1 MGRQGSPASHLVR
14 VRRNQSE
21 VLEAVDPF
29 GLGGLPLEWQNQV
42 GVGLCSEMT
51 LIQYCP
57 FSELR

>member
-21 VLEAVDPF
+21 VLEAEDLF
-29 GLGGLPLEWQNQV
+29 GQGGLPLEWQNQV
-42 GVGLCSEMT
+42 GLCSGMK

>member
-1 MGRQGSPASHLVR
+1 VGRQGSPASHLVR

-21 VLEAVDPF
+21 VLEAEDLF
-29 GLGGLPLEWQNQV
+29 GQGGLPLEWQNQV
-42 GVGLCSEMT
+42 GLCSGMK

>member
-1 MGRQGSPASHLVR
+1 MGRQGSPASHLAR

-29 GLGGLPLEWQNQV
+29 GLGGLQLIWQNQV
-42 GVGLCSEMT
+42 GLCSGMKQ
-51 LIQYCP
+51 IQYCP

>member
-21 VLEAVDPF
+21 VLEAEDLF
-29 GLGGLPLEWQNQV
+29 GQGGLPLEWQNQV
-42 GVGLCSEMT
+42 GLCSGMP

>member
-21 VLEAVDPF
+21 VLEAEDLF
-29 GLGGLPLEWQNQV
+29 GQGGLPLEWQNQV
-42 GVGLCSEMT
+42 GLCSGMT

>member
-1 MGRQGSPASHLVR
+1 VGRQGSPASHLVR

-21 VLEAVDPF
+21 VLEAEDLF
-29 GLGGLPLEWQNQV
+29 GQGGLPLEWQNQV
-42 GVGLCSEMT
+42 GLCSGMT

>member
-21 VLEAVDPF
+21 VLEAEDLF
-29 GLGGLPLEWQNQV
+29 GRGGLPLEWQNQV
-42 GVGLCSEMT
+42 GLCSGMKQ
-51 LIQYCP
+51 IQYCP

>member
-21 VLEAVDPF
+21 VLEAEDLF
-29 GLGGLPLEWQNQV
+29 GHGGLPLEWQNQV
-42 GVGLCSEMT
+42 GLCSGMT

>member
-21 VLEAVDPF
+21 VLEAEDLF
-29 GLGGLPLEWQNQV
+29 GQGGLPLEWQNQV
-42 GVGLCSEMT
+42 GLCSGMT

-57 FSELR
+57 FFELR

>member
-21 VLEAVDPF
+21 VLEAEDLF
-29 GLGGLPLEWQNQV
+29 GQGGLPLEWQNQV
-42 GVGLCSEMT
+42 GLCSGMT

-57 FSELR
+57 FSEQR

>member
-14 VRRNQSE
+14 VKRNQSE

-29 GLGGLPLEWQNQV
+29 GLGGLPLEWQDQV
-42 GVGLCSEMT
+42 DLCSGMKQ
-51 LIQYCP
+51 IQYCP

>member
-14 VRRNQSE
+14 VKRNQSE

-42 GVGLCSEMT
+42 GLCSGMT